1 MADQPA
7 TNPEAPK
14 PVLTLAQWWAQY
26 AEALPAHVTDA
37 EKRVI
42 KRSWYLGAIAV
53 LETIDRIQN
62 DDSISHEEAWDLVDR
77 LNHEASEFTAD
88 FLRGEG

>member
-7 TNPEAPK
+7 TNPAAPK

-42 KRSWYLGAIAV
+42 KRSWYLGAIAM

-62 DDSISHEEAWDLVDR
+62 DDKH
-77 LNHEASEFTAD
+77 FP
-88 FLRGEG
+88 